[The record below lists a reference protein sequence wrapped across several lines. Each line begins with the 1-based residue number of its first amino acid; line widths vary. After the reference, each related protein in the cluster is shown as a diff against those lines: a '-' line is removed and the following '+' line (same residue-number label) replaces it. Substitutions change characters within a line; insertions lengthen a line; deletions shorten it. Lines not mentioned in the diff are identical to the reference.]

1 MKVEPYS
8 RGTPRA
14 RGKRGDAT
22 MPHLV
27 IEYSEGALNGNQV
40 ADLMERLFVDAG
52 QTGVMQSHDIKVRAQ
67 VYRDFLIAGK
77 RDSFV
82 HLSVY
87 MLAGRTPEQ
96 KVRLSTA
103 LRQTMVELCPNV
115 TSLSVDIRD
124 MDPEA
129 YKKRLK

>member
-1 MKVEPYS
+1 
-8 RGTPRA
+8 
-14 RGKRGDAT
+14 

-27 IEYSEGALNGNQV
+27 IEYSEDALDRGRVTQ
-40 ADLMERLFVDAG
+40 LMERLFATAW
-52 QTGVMQSHDIKVRAQ
+52 QTGVMKSEDVKVRARG
-67 VYRDFLIAGK
+67 YDDFLVAGK

-87 MLAGRTPEQ
+87 VLAGRTPEQ
-96 KVRLSTA
+96 KVN
-103 LRQTMVELCPNV
+103 LRTQLRRTMIEQCPDV

-124 MDPEA
+124 MDPVA

>member
-1 MKVEPYS
+1 
-8 RGTPRA
+8 
-14 RGKRGDAT
+14 

-27 IEYSEGALNGNQV
+27 IEYSKGALDSSGV
-40 ADLMERLFVDAG
+40 TRLVERLFAAAS
-52 QTGVMQSHDIKVRAQ
+52 QTGVMKSEDIKVRAFG
-67 VYRDFLIAGK
+67 YDDFLIAGK

-87 MLAGRTPEQ
+87 LLAGRTPEQ
-96 KVRLSTA
+96 KVALSSQ
-103 LRQTMVELCPNV
+103 LRQTMVEQCPDV

-124 MDPEA
+124 MDPDA